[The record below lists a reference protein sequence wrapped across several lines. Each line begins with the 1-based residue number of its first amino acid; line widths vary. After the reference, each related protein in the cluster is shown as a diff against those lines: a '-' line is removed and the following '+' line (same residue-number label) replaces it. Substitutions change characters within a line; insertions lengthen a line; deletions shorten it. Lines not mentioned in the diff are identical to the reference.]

1 MNQKN
6 RAVGFCALVFLAG
19 ASMGQAR
26 TASHANKQQ
35 DEQFVGTVATDDMI
49 EAHLGQMAHDNAAKD
64 PVRDFGQTV
73 ASDEMKDYEELTVLA
88 NKTGESIPKG
98 IDSRKSP
105 AIRTLAEAKGDN
117 FDREFLHEEIANE
130 RKIIAL
136 LQHEATHGTNP
147 EMKEW
152 AGKMVATRQ
161 EELQKAEALMK

>member
-6 RAVGFCALVFLAG
+6 VGTGFCVLVFLAG
-19 ASMGQAR
+19 ASMGQAK
-26 TASHANKQQ
+26 TTSHTSKQQ
-35 DEQFVGTVATDDMI
+35 DEQFVRTVATDDMT
-49 EAHLGQMAHDNAAKD
+49 EAHLGQMAHDNAAKE
-64 PVRDFGQTV
+64 PVRDFGQAV
-73 ASDEMKDYEELTVLA
+73 ASDETKDYEQLTVLA

-105 AIRTLAEAKGDN
+105 AIRTLAVAKGDK
-117 FDREFLHEEIANE
+117 FDHEFLQDEIANE